1 MRIELEPLDVE
12 RDVDLLHAWVTHPR
26 SRFWMMQGASVDDVR
41 REYAD
46 IVASPHHDAW
56 LGRVGDG
63 PGGGAG
69 PWAANGTGGAGPWAA
84 NGTGGAGPWAAN
96 STGGA
101 GPWAANSPAFLAET
115 YDPAR
120 SALSAVLDVR
130 PGDLGMHVLVAPTDT
145 PVHGFTAEVFAAV
158 MRHCFALLGHADEP
172 TARVVVEPDAANTAI
187 HALNARAGFV
197 VEGEVQLPDKRA
209 LLSTCTREQWERS
222 ELGAAVVAR

>member
-1 MRIELEPLDVE
+1 MRIELAPLDVE

-63 PGGGAG
+63 PGAADDG
-69 PWAANGTGGAGPWAA
+69 PG
-84 NGTGGAGPWAAN
+84 GGAGPWAAN
-96 STGGA
+96 SA
-101 GPWAANSPAFLAET
+101 AFLAET
-115 YDPAR
+115 YDPAH

-145 PVHGFTAEVFAAV
+145 PVHGFTTEVFAAV
-158 MRHCFALLGHADEP
+158 MRHCFALLGHGDEP

>member
-56 LGRVGDG
+56 LGRVDGD
-63 PGGGAG
+63 A
-69 PWAANGTGGAGPWAA
+69 
-84 NGTGGAGPWAAN
+84 
-96 STGGA
+96 
-101 GPWAANSPAFLAET
+101 AFLGET
-115 YDPAR
+115 YDPAH

-145 PVHGFTAEVFAAV
+145 PVHGFTTEVFAAV

-172 TARVVVEPDAANTAI
+172 TARVVVEPDAGNTAI

>member
-84 NGTGGAGPWAAN
+84 NN
-96 STGGA
+96 
-101 GPWAANSPAFLAET
+101 PAFLAET

-145 PVHGFTAEVFAAV
+145 PVHGFTTEVFAAV

>member
-84 NGTGGAGPWAAN
+84 NN
-96 STGGA
+96 
-101 GPWAANSPAFLAET
+101 PAFLAET
-115 YDPAR
+115 YDPAH

-209 LLSTCTREQWERS
+209 LLSTCTREQWGRS

>member
-12 RDVDLLHAWVTHPR
+12 RDVHLLHAWVTHPR

-56 LGRVGDG
+56 LGRVDDA
-63 PGGGAG
+63 GGGAG
-69 PWAANGTGGAGPWAA
+69 PWAADSA
-84 NGTGGAGPWAAN
+84 
-96 STGGA
+96 
-101 GPWAANSPAFLAET
+101 AFLAET
-115 YDPAR
+115 YDPAH
-120 SALSAVLDVR
+120 SALAAVLDVR

-145 PVHGFTAEVFAAV
+145 PVHGFTTEAFAAV

-172 TARVVVEPDAANTAI
+172 TERVVVEPDAGNTAI

-197 VEGEVQLPDKRA
+197 VEGEVELPDKRA
-209 LLSTCTREQWERS
+209 LLSTCTREQWESS

>member
-56 LGRVGDG
+56 LGRVDDG
-63 PGGGAG
+63 PG
-69 PWAANGTGGAGPWAA
+69 
-84 NGTGGAGPWAAN
+84 
-96 STGGA
+96 GGA
-101 GPWAANSPAFLAET
+101 GPWAANSPAFLGET
-115 YDPAR
+115 YDPAH
-120 SALSAVLDVR
+120 SALAAVLDVR

-145 PVHGFTAEVFAAV
+145 PVHGFTTEVFAAV

-172 TARVVVEPDAANTAI
+172 TARVVVEPDAGNTPI

-222 ELGAAVVAR
+222 ELGAAAVAR

>member
-1 MRIELEPLDVE
+1 MRIELAPLDVE

-56 LGRVGDG
+56 LGRVGAGPGAADDGPGGGAGPGAAEDG

-69 PWAANGTGGAGPWAA
+69 PWAANSA
-84 NGTGGAGPWAAN
+84 
-96 STGGA
+96 
-101 GPWAANSPAFLAET
+101 AFLAET
-115 YDPAR
+115 YDPAH

-145 PVHGFTAEVFAAV
+145 PVHGFTTEVFAAV
-158 MRHCFALLGHADEP
+158 MRHCFALLGHGDEP

>member
-56 LGRVGDG
+56 LGRVDDGDG
-63 PGGGAG
+63 AGGGAG
-69 PWAANGTGGAGPWAA
+69 PWAAK
-84 NGTGGAGPWAAN
+84 

-145 PVHGFTAEVFAAV
+145 PVHGFTTEVFAAV

>member
-1 MRIELEPLDVE
+1 MRIELAPLDVE

-56 LGRVGDG
+56 LGRVG
-63 PGGGAG
+63 GGAG
-69 PWAANGTGGAGPWAA
+69 PWAANHA
-84 NGTGGAGPWAAN
+84 
-96 STGGA
+96 
-101 GPWAANSPAFLAET
+101 AFLAET
-115 YDPAR
+115 YDPAH

-145 PVHGFTAEVFAAV
+145 PVHGFTTEVFAAV

>member
-84 NGTGGAGPWAAN
+84 N
-96 STGGA
+96 
-101 GPWAANSPAFLAET
+101 SPAFLAET

-145 PVHGFTAEVFAAV
+145 PVHGFTTEVFAAV